1 MLFFTEEGA
10 YMAKIGIL
18 TDTTHC
24 LPAELIDRY
33 HIKVVP
39 VGLVLDG
46 KPYLDQFEITPAEFW
61 DKFEKLKEIPTTFAP
76 NPQEFEKALTELALK
91 NDSIICL
98 LVSKILSGTN
108 SAALAARKKI
118 LEKKPGL
125 RIEIID
131 SKCAAGALGF
141 LVLEA
146 ARAAES
152 GNSFEDV
159 IKVVQNLLPRVT
171 YLTALETMKYLIK
184 GGRAPKVAVIG
195 DLLGIRPII
204 TNNKETGEVLS
215 IGRGQGK
222 KNAMSKLVNMVADF
236 ADPKKPLH
244 IMVHYTTNLQ
254 DGEKLQEMVKAKY
267 NCEELYMT
275 PYTPVMAVHT
285 GPVLSL
291 AFY

>member
-1 MLFFTEEGA
+1 
-10 YMAKIGIL
+10 MAKIGIL

-61 DKFEKLKEIPTTFAP
+61 EKFEKLKDIPTTFAP
-76 NPQEFEKALTELALK
+76 NPQEFEKAFAEMTLSA
-91 NDSIICL
+91 DHIICIM
-98 LVSKILSGTN
+98 VSKILSGTHN
-108 SAALAARKKI
+108 AAIAARKKI
-118 LEKKPGL
+118 LEQKPGL

-146 ARAAES
+146 ARAADS
-152 GNSFEDV
+152 GNSFEDT
-159 IKVVQNLLPRVT
+159 IKVIQGLLPRVT
-171 YLTALETMKYLIK
+171 FLTAFDTMKYLIK
-184 GGRAPKVAVIG
+184 GGRAPRVAVIG
-195 DLLGIRPII
+195 DLLGIRPIV

-215 IGRGQGK
+215 IGRGHGK
-222 KNAMSKLVNMVADF
+222 KNAMAKMVNMVADYVE
-236 ADPKKPLH
+236 PNKPLH
-244 IMVHYTTNLQ
+244 MIVHYTTNLQ
-254 DGEKLQEMVKAKY
+254 DGEKLREMVKARY

>member
-1 MLFFTEEGA
+1 
-10 YMAKIGIL
+10 MAKTGIL

-24 LPAELIDRY
+24 LPQELIEKY

-46 KPYLDQFEITPAEFW
+46 KPYRDQFEITPDQFW
-61 DKFEKLKEIPTTFAP
+61 EKFLKLKEIPTTFAP
-76 NPQEFEKALTELALK
+76 NPQEFEKGFEELALSC
-91 NDSIICL
+91 DSIICI
-98 LVSKILSGTN
+98 LVSKILSGTH
-108 SAALAARKKI
+108 AAAQTARKKI
-118 LEKKPGL
+118 QEKRPGL
-125 RIEIID
+125 KIEIVD

-146 ARAAES
+146 ARAAGS

-159 IKVVQNLLPRVT
+159 IKVVQSLLPRVT

-222 KNAMSKLVNMVADF
+222 KNAMTKMVNMVADYTQ
-236 ADPKKPLH
+236 PGKPLH
-244 IMVHYTTNLQ
+244 MMVHYTTDIQ
-254 DGEKLQEMVKAKY
+254 DGEKLKEMVKARYK
-267 NCEELYMT
+267 CDELYMT

-285 GPVLSL
+285 GPVISL
-291 AFY
+291 AFYN